1 MLQSWKILQSDQGQD
16 TSTIFQ
22 RQTEV
27 KIGSVQTLIA
37 MEPRTNES
45 TSLKLFHVHCSIFY
59 LYCLSLTEDAFS
71 NSSLPENFHSRISD
85 FIGRK
90 NKWNWSHFSFQFKCR
105 KKISDHFVPKVKSD
119 EINCWSLLLMWE
131 RKKFGMWESSGAYR
145 KFDFFF
151 HRNSLELIGKHF
163 SCSSLLRISQC
174 VIVGNEDKISK
185 VIMKYSAYDELILL
199 VWRN

>member
-105 KKISDHFVPKVKSD
+105 KKISDHFCSESKVRWDK
-119 EINCWSLLLMWE
+119 LLVIIADVRE
-131 RKKFGMWESSGAYR
+131 KKIRDVR
-145 KFDFFF
+145 KFRCLQKIRLFFPSKLARA
-151 HRNSLELIGKHF
+151 HR
-163 SCSSLLRISQC
+163 
-174 VIVGNEDKISK
+174 
-185 VIMKYSAYDELILL
+185 
-199 VWRN
+199 